1 MWIGVARKSYAVA
14 LYGPIKKQLS
24 FEKVEASM
32 LNGVGRRSSA
42 GIYLGEMV

>member
-1 MWIGVARKSYAVA
+1 MWIRVARKSYAVA

-24 FEKVEASM
+24 FEEVEASM
-32 LNGVGRRSSA
+32 LDGVGGRSSD